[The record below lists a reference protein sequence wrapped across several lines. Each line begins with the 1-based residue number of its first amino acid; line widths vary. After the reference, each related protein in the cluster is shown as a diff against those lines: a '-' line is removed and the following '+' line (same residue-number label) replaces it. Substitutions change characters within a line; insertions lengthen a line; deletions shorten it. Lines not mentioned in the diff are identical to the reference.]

1 MHASGMHPSV
11 HTLEKLILQFTDTC
25 KEPRTAKVL
34 SKRKKKGFPSEISK
48 LIVKL
53 E

>member
-1 MHASGMHPSV
+1 MLAGMHPSV
-11 HTLEKLILQFTDTC
+11 HTLEKLILQFIDMC

-48 LIVKL
+48 LIIKFK
-53 E
+53 